1 MNFTCISAF
10 DASKDIIWSFSYKF
24 ESNSGVLGNCGFT
37 TFLNFLSAQTKG
49 GINSGL
55 GYGPYDDGIETYEGV
70 DENFLAISLENA
82 GMFGMQG
89 NGFST
94 GLNEPIYNSISV
106 RKNNNFEYVSTKAVD
121 FNIASDDWQTLRFQL
136 TNLGHTLNVFYC
148 DKNYNY
154 IKVATFETSDIFYI
168 SQQLYIGISFATPI
182 DSSSDF
188 KLRIKNFHFYGQ
200 APNILPPVIEEQT
213 KEEFL
218 LFGNT
223 VLLSTKVVGARPLR
237 FEWYKDSDIIPD
249 ETNTLYYASD
259 IGTYKFRAYNS
270 AGYSTSKNILVK
282 EATIPEFVLDLDSTY
297 TIPPTSDNIVLS
309 VSAIAAPDPSYRWY
323 KNNIIISSAKTHTIT
338 AYDIGNYI
346 AVAYNKFGEVSS
358 TEASILMVLPVAMPD
373 PVSGAAPLAIE
384 AKATGSLPIT
394 YKWFRNGVEIPDSN
408 YDIYNAETPGNYF
421 VEVSNKAGTTRSYVI
436 SAFILPVFII
446 QPKNAIVGVD
456 TITVSAVGTEPILYS
471 WYKDDNLLPGVTGNT
486 HTPDSVGVY
495 KAVATNILG
504 PVESYESIVLAE
516 AGLQIVDFWGPKC
529 LDNILPIDPVDNEFD
544 ITFDRP
550 VSLNSSFTKAF
561 TAAGITIS
569 KIISTN
575 PPVGGRYTNYKIQTT
590 PKGASYGILED
601 KASNFKPIPYGNPM
615 IEVADVITLPF
626 PIKDSLGKT
635 HTQLFVGDKS
645 FLSFTTNKPGSFLRN
660 GYFTIA
666 VNANNNNKLKNFS
679 YYKPD
684 EEHFCIAWLGVY
696 NDSAPAAEKK
706 EFQWKITFYK
716 NYPERFTIDTN
727 PSRWATGAGRL
738 SGTSICQ
745 DAGGVPLAKIPIDS
759 NKSIT
764 LDQGYNVV
772 IPPNAA
778 STESGLT
785 NTDSKAIF
793 VKNCKEIFNIASNV
807 ENTNL
812 NLDIYKNI
820 HLVNDDLNLVIGVDS
835 GYDHVLEG
843 YKAQYQKLL
852 DKGDFDGANSY
863 NDRVI
868 FPYDD
873 WNNRYGIAESYSKR
887 TTSSRSGTTT
897 VNTTSWNLNNSLQGT
912 KGQALGFLGSCI
924 SCDGNVM
931 VLAAIKDK
939 DDYGVVNLITYSI
952 TDGKLAKV
960 NTFSDGKGDLSLNKD
975 GTILLSE
982 SNFTKIYKK
991 SGTVWKIFYEK
1002 SLTTNNYLNPYTNE
1016 LILTAP
1022 GTSGK
1027 YNIDIT
1033 NIPGGTTKITDLPPT
1048 TQIASID
1055 VIPGKE
1061 SGYRPEISYSGDGNT
1076 IAICLFDSPA
1086 NKRYIHNIYIYKKI
1100 GTTWTRLGNSIS
1112 FYAHNYIIGSKNIML
1127 SNDGNVI
1134 VIISNGNKRLSKYE
1148 LKSNV
1153 WTKTLF
1159 LRSIEIFNSNVD
1171 DAMVLGGLS
1180 KDGNSALVFQ
1190 SENAV
1195 LVNLKT

>member
-1 MNFTCISAF
+1 MSTGMNFTCISAF

-590 PKGASYGILED
+590 PKKASYGILED

-679 YYKPD
+679 YYIPD
-684 EEHFCIAWLGVY
+684 ENHFCIGWLGVY

-793 VKNCKEIFNIASNV
+793 VKNCKEIFDIANV
-807 ENTNL
+807 ENTKL
-812 NLDIYKNI
+812 LDRSQYDI
-820 HLVNDDLNLVIGVDS
+820 LVNDDLNLVVGINS
-835 GYDHVLEG
+835 FYDAT
-843 YKAQYQKLL
+843 YDKMNAQYQKLL
-852 DKGDFDGANSY
+852 DSGNEAAADSYFDNK
-863 NDRVI
+863 I
-868 FPYDD
+868 MKYD
-873 WNNRYGIAESYSKR
+873 NVQYYTGIAESYSKR
-887 TTSSRSGTTT
+887 TTSTRSGTTIE
-897 VNTTSWNLNNSLQGT
+897 NKTSWNFNNSLEGA
-912 KGQALGFLGSCI
+912 KGQTLGNLGSDM
-924 SCDGNVM
+924 SRDGKVM
-931 VLAAIKDK
+931 VSSALRKW
-939 DDYGVVNLITYSI
+939 DDTDNISFITYSI
-952 TDGKLAKV
+952 ANDGKLKKV
-960 NTFSDGKGDLSLNKD
+960 NTFNDTSGTIFLNKD

-982 SNFTKIYKK
+982 SNITKIYKR
-991 SGTVWKIFYEK
+991 SGDGWKPFYEK
-1002 SLTTNNYLNPYTNE
+1002 LSTTTNNYLNPYTNE
-1016 LILTAP
+1016 LISSTRD
-1022 GTSGK
+1022 TSGK
-1027 YNIDIT
+1027 INIHIT
-1033 NIPGGTTKITDLPPT
+1033 NIPDGPAKITELPSPT
-1048 TQIASID
+1048 PIDDSIGDITQYVSAIT
-1055 VIPGKE
+1055 
-1061 SGYRPEISYSGDGNT
+1061 YSGNGNV
-1076 IAICLFDSPA
+1076 IAICTS
-1086 NKRYIHNIYIYKKI
+1086 KRPNNINNIYIYKKI
-1100 GTTWTRLGNSIS
+1100 GSTWTKLGNLIS
-1112 FYAHNYIIGSKNIML
+1112 FYEQSLRDNEFFKLNYE
-1127 SNDGNVI
+1127 GNVI
-1134 VIISNGNKRLSKYE
+1134 VVKSNGNKRLSKYE
-1148 LKSNV
+1148 LKGNV
-1153 WTKTLF
+1153 WVKTLF

-1171 DAMVLGGLS
+1171 DTMVIGGLS
-1180 KDGNSALVFQ
+1180 KEGDSVLVFQ
-1190 SENAV
+1190 NSDAV